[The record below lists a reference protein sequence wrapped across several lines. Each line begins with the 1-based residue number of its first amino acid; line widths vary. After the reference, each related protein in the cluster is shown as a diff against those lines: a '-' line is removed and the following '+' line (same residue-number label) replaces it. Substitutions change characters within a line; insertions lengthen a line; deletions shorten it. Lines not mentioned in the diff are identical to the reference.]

1 MRSWDVRASISWM
14 VLALV
19 MLVGV
24 KLAAAQGVS
33 GFTTNSTG
41 MMEGTVTD
49 DDGDGLDGVEV
60 FVTMPDGSE
69 RKGKTNDKGKYKVDL
84 GQDPGQKFVFV
95 RRTARIQGQ
104 VLATSLLDGEEVFE
118 IQESEKPK
126 VMPRPT
132 KATNL
137 IPDYS
142 SEARAKDVWA
152 RAWLM
157 LDIDAQGQV
166 IRMKMLNAPGHGLDE
181 IAIKEAARLRFQ
193 PALSLSGK
201 PIPSLVLWDY
211 EWPSYYWLLS
221 QKFSPEALPPEA
233 ELVPC
238 KGTEAPNAKY
248 FRDCT
253 TADVAKA
260 QSLPWIPAI
269 SVLDAYKEKEVQGP
283 RHTYWY
289 EDKLGWVLTGTGA
302 VAVGASI
309 HLLISSG
316 TRHDEA
322 DRETN
327 SIRKAQI
334 RSQADF
340 RRSAGLVIGAIGLV
354 SLGVGTATL
363 ILHTDGYSQGLVKV
377 SGRF

>member
-1 MRSWDVRASISWM
+1 MRSWDMRASISGM
-14 VLALV
+14 VLALA
-19 MLVGV
+19 MLVGG

-41 MMEGTVTD
+41 VMEGKVTD
-49 DDGDGLDGVEV
+49 NDGDELDGVEV

-69 RKGKTNDKGKYKVDL
+69 RKAVTDSKGKYKIDL
-84 GQDPGQKFVFV
+84 GQAAGQKFVFV
-95 RRTARIQGQ
+95 RRAARIHGQ
-104 VLATSLLDGEEVFE
+104 VLTASLHEGEEVFE

-132 KATNL
+132 TATNL
-137 IPDYS
+137 IPEYS
-142 SEARAKDVWA
+142 DEAREKNVWA

-166 IRMKMLNAPGHGLDE
+166 IRMKMLKAPGYGLDD
-181 IAIKEAARLRFQ
+181 IAVKAAARLRFQ
-193 PALSLSGK
+193 PARSLSGK

-211 EWPSYYWLLS
+211 EWPAYYWLIS
-221 QKFSPEALPPEA
+221 GKFSPAALPPEVQ
-233 ELVPC
+233 LMPC
-238 KGTEAPNAKY
+238 QGTVAPNALY
-248 FRDCT
+248 FRDCS
-253 TADVAKA
+253 TADVSKSV
-260 QSLPWIPAI
+260 SLPWIPAI
-269 SVLDAYKEKEVQGP
+269 SVLDAPKEEEIKGP

-289 EDKLGWVLTGTGA
+289 EDKLGWVLAGTGA

-309 HLLISSG
+309 HLLVSSE

-322 DRETN
+322 DRQMDPVRE
-327 SIRKAQI
+327 AQI
-334 RSQADF
+334 RSQAEF
-340 RRSAGLVIGAIGLV
+340 RRSAGLVIGAFGLV

-363 ILHTDGYSQGLVKV
+363 VIHTDGYSQGLVQV